1 MWNELNEAIGKCARC
16 RLSETRVHA
25 LCGEGDRKASLFL
38 VALSPGAK
46 EDKEG
51 RMFIGPSG
59 RVLDELLQIAGI
71 DRKTLYMTNLVKC
84 RLPKNRKPKVD
95 EMEACGPYLDKE
107 IELVNPILIAP
118 LGHYATRRILA
129 KYDLPVP
136 PRPEFRMV
144 YGTVFEADG
153 KRILPVQHPSSVL
166 HDFRIKKALET
177 NFRKL
182 GSELAGLAQPHR
194 KGGESHRL
202 G

>member
-46 EDKEG
+46 EDREG

-59 RVLDELLQIAGI
+59 RVLDELLQIGGI

-107 IELVNPILIAP
+107 IELVDPILIAP

-129 KYDLPVP
+129 KYRLPVP
-136 PRPEFRMV
+136 PRPEFRKV
-144 YGTVFEADG
+144 YGTVFEAEG

-166 HDFRIKKALET
+166 HDFRIKEALET

-182 GSELAGLAQPHR
+182 GSELAGLAQPR
-194 KGGESHRL
+194 KKGGENHSP
-202 G
+202 